1 MPIFKLLLIA
11 AGGAVGTLARYGT
24 SSALIRVTERTGFPF
39 GTLAVNLIGCFVI
52 GYLNGLFLERLSIR
66 PEYRLMLIVGFLGG
80 YTTFSSFAWE
90 SASLLRDKQYVPA
103 LANLLVSNVLGVVL
117 VLVGYGLGRR

>member
-1 MPIFKLLLIA
+1 MFKVLLIA
-11 AGGAVGTLARYGT
+11 LGGAAGTLARYGT
-24 SSALIRVTERTGFPF
+24 STALIRVTERTGFPF

-52 GYLNGLFLERLSIR
+52 GYLNGLFLERMSIR

-90 SASLLRDKQYVPA
+90 SASLLREKQYAAA
-103 LANLLVSNVLGVVL
+103 LTNLLVSNVVGVVFV
-117 VLVGYGLGRR
+117 VLGYGLGRR

>member
-1 MPIFKLLLIA
+1 MFKLLLIA
-11 AGGAVGTLARYGT
+11 IGGAAGTLARYGT
-24 SSALIRVTERTGFPF
+24 SSALVRVTERYGFPF

-52 GYLNGLFLERLSIR
+52 GYLNGLFFERLSIR

-90 SASLLRDKQYVPA
+90 SASLLRDKQYLPA
-103 LANLLVSNVLGVVL
+103 FANLLISNVVGVVL
-117 VLVGYGLGRR
+117 VVLGYGLGRR

>member
-1 MPIFKLLLIA
+1 MFKLLLIA
-11 AGGAVGTLARYGT
+11 LGGAAGTLARYGT
-24 SSALIRVTERTGFPF
+24 SSGLIRVTERYGFPF

-52 GYLNGLFLERLSIR
+52 GYLNGLFYERLNIR
-66 PEYRLMLIVGFLGG
+66 PEYRLMLVVGFLGG

-90 SASLLRDKQYVPA
+90 SASLLRDKQYGPA

-117 VLVGYGLGRR
+117 VVLGYGLGRR